1 MTSFY
6 KTADSFKQGSTTLPQ
21 KYYIED
27 LFLKQEMENIFF
39 KTWLCIGRSNEIN
52 KSGEYKIIT
61 IGYESLF
68 IIRNED
74 KKLKAFYNI
83 CRHRGTR
90 ICNKENGKYSKSI
103 QCPYHGWTYD
113 LSGRLI
119 GAPNMDAVEQF
130 NKDNYPLFP
139 ADLIEWEG
147 FIFINLSENPSEF
160 KLEYKPIINRFS
172 EWEINDIEIYES
184 KVYLVNCNW
193 KLIIQNYS
201 ECYHCPIIH
210 KSLADIT
217 SYLGGRNDLVSGPFL
232 GGYMEMN
239 SESITMDGKLC
250 GPIFKNLSKKNIKRV
265 YYYALF
271 PNLLLSLHPDYV
283 MFHTVWPDGPQKCK
297 INCNWLF
304 TKEAIINSDYQ
315 PSKAI
320 DFWHKTN
327 LEDWDICEQS
337 QLGIQS
343 NKYSPGPYSGQ
354 ESLLSAYDNY
364 YLSMLKKVRKEPDF
378 IR

>member
-6 KTADSFKQGSTTLPQ
+6 KTADSFKQGSRTLPQ
-21 KYYIED
+21 RYYIED
-27 LFLKQEMENIFF
+27 LLLEEEMENIFF
-39 KTWLCIGRSNEIN
+39 NRWLCIGRSNEIK
-52 KSGEYKIIT
+52 KSGEYKIFT
-61 IGYESLF
+61 IGNESLF
-68 IIRNED
+68 IIRNENNQ
-74 KKLKAFYNI
+74 LMAFYNI

-90 ICNKENGKYSKSI
+90 ICSKKNGKYSKSI
-103 QCPYHGWTYD
+103 QCPYHGWTYN

-184 KVYLVNCNW
+184 KVYHVNCNW

-201 ECYHCPIIH
+201 ECYHCPMIH
-210 KSLADIT
+210 KSLGEIT
-217 SYLGGRNDLVSGPFL
+217 PYLGGKNDLVSGPFL

-250 GPIFKNLSKKNIKRV
+250 GPIFKNLSKMNIKRV

-297 INCNWLF
+297 IDCNWLF

-354 ESLLSAYDNY
+354 ESLLAAYDNY
-364 YLSMLKKVRKEPDF
+364 YLSMLNKT
-378 IR
+378 